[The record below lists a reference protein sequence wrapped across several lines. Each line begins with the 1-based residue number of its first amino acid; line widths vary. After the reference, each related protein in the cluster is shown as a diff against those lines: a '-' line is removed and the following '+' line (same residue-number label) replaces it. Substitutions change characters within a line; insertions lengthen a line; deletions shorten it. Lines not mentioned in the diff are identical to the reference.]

1 MLVAYG
7 SERGGTE
14 GLARALADALR
25 ALGVPT
31 YVSDAT
37 DVADVGRYDAVI
49 VGGALYAGRWHRNA
63 RRFVKRL
70 MKDVRARGHATFG
83 GRLTADAKGFIASK
97 MARTRA
103 GDWRDPMQIHDWAR
117 QIASSLTAAAPT
129 AHAPAP

>member
-1 MLVAYG
+1 MRMLVAYG

-14 GLARALADALR
+14 GLARALADTLR

-37 DVADVGRYDAVI
+37 DV
-49 VGGALYAGRWHRNA
+49 
-63 RRFVKRL
+63 
-70 MKDVRARGHATFG
+70 
-83 GRLTADAKGFIASK
+83 ASK